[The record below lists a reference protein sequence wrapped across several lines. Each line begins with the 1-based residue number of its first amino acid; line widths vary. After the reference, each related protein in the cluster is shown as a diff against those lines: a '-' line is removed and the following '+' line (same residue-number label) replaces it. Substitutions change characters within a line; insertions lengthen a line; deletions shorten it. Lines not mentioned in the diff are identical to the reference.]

1 MEYRDD
7 GLVTAETAAE
17 VLAPP
22 KKYEYTLDDFFGSA
36 PYDKL
41 YEYICSPFIF
51 QQEVAKMAINA
62 SEVGFKGFKGTLKVF
77 LEAQKADARKHM
89 VPNQTEFDGP
99 YSELDCGEWH
109 ATDFGIYRDNIYG
122 NREYACHHAIMPVER
137 LVNIDTS
144 EVKLRLAYKRPGKD
158 KKWQTT
164 IVGKDVV
171 STSRTIVQLSTQG
184 ISVTSTTASALVDF
198 LNDIENRNYDVIP
211 ESKSIGRLGYIPGEG
226 FSPYVD
232 GLVFD
237 GDASFKNLYGC
248 VKSKGLIGNWLDT
261 AMECRKMSVTARIM
275 LAASFASPILSIVGS
290 LPFFVHLWG
299 VDSGTGKTVALM
311 LAASVW
317 GDPALGSYVQTFN
330 ATQVGQERT
339 AAFLNH
345 LPFCI
350 DELQLTKDS
359 RGKSNFDVY
368 QLAQGVGRA
377 RGRRNGGIDS
387 APTWSCCFLTTG
399 ESPIVSGSA
408 GAGAV
413 NRVIDIECTA
423 GSAVITDGQRIA
435 NALKQ
440 NYGHAGELFISK
452 LYNPDGLEDRLD
464 SVRGIYQDNY
474 KELCSGDSTE
484 KQAMA
489 AAAILTADTLSRIL
503 VFGDSPTEAEKNALT
518 VKDIRDFLAS
528 KEAVSAGHR
537 AYDWLCDWVAANV
550 NHFNTDQS
558 AAQGETYGVLEGNMA
573 YIIRGVFDR
582 VVQEAGFSNSATL
595 SYLRNNRLIEVRP
608 GKGKGYTKTKRI
620 GGTTPQCVWLRLN
633 GAADLDE
640 EDMLPL

>member
-1 MEYRDD
+1 MIFQDD
-7 GLVTAETAAE
+7 GLVTVETAAE
-17 VLAPP
+17 VMTPP
-22 KKYEYTLDDFFGSA
+22 KKYEYTLDDFFGSEPFDALYRFIGA
-36 PYDKL
+36 P
-41 YEYICSPFIF
+41 FTF

-62 SEVGFKGFKGTLKVF
+62 ADVGFKGFKSTLKVY
-77 LEAQKADARKHM
+77 LDARKEDQRKNL

-99 YSELDCGEWH
+99 YKELDCGEWH
-109 ATDFGIYRDNIYG
+109 STDFGIYRDNAYG
-122 NREYACHHAIMPVER
+122 NREYACSHAIMPVER
-137 LVNIDTS
+137 LVNIDTA
-144 EVKLRLAYKRPGKD
+144 EVKLKLAYKRPGRD

-171 STSRTIVQLSTQG
+171 STSRTIVQLATQG
-184 ISVTSTTASALVDF
+184 ISVTSTSATALVDY

-248 VKSKGLIGNWLDT
+248 VKSKGSVITWCDI
-261 AMECRKMSVTARIM
+261 AEECRKMSVTARIL

-330 ATQVGQERT
+330 STQVGQERT

-377 RGRRNGGIDS
+377 RGRKNGGIDA

-440 NYGHAGELFISK
+440 NYGHVGRTFVEKIYSS
-452 LYNPDGLEDRLD
+452 DEWLD
-464 SVRGIYQDNY
+464 TIRDLYQDFY

-489 AAAILTADTLSRIL
+489 AAAILTADTVATQL
-503 VFGDSPTEAEKNALT
+503 FFKDGMALT

-528 KEAVSAGHR
+528 KEAVSAGNR
-537 AYDWLCDWVAANV
+537 AYNWLCDWVAANV
-550 NHFNTDQS
+550 NHFNSDQN
-558 AAQGETYGVLEGNMA
+558 AAQGETYGVLEGDMA

-582 VVQEAGFSNSATL
+582 VIQEAGFSASATL

-620 GGTTPQCVWLRLN
+620 GGTTPQCIWLRLN
-633 GAADLDE
+633 GSDDIGE

>member
-1 MEYRDD
+1 MEFRDD
-7 GLVTAETAAE
+7 AGMVTAETAAE
-17 VLAPP
+17 ILAPP
-22 KKYEYTLDDFFGSA
+22 KKYEYTLDDFFGA
-36 PYDKL
+36 EPYDTL
-41 YEYICSPFIF
+41 YKYICTPFVF

-62 SEVGFKGFKGTLKVF
+62 AEVGFKGFKSTLKVF
-77 LEAQKADARKHM
+77 LEAQKADARKNM

-99 YSELDCGEWH
+99 YAELDCGEWT
-109 ATDFGIYRDNIYG
+109 ATDFGIYRTNTFG
-122 NREYACHHAIMPVER
+122 SREYACSHAIMPVNR

-144 EVKLRLAYKRPGKD
+144 EVKLTLAYKRPGRD

-171 STSRTIVQLSTQG
+171 STSRTIVQLATQG
-184 ISVTSTTASALVDF
+184 ISVTSSTASALVDF

-211 ESKSIGRLGYIPGEG
+211 ESKSIGRLGYISGEG

-237 GDASFKNLYGC
+237 GDASFRNLYGS
-248 VKSKGLIGNWLDT
+248 VRTKGTVGAWLDT
-261 AMECRKMSVTARIM
+261 AMECRKMSVTARIL
-275 LAASFASPILSIVGS
+275 LAASFASPLLSIVGA

-317 GDPALGSYVQTFN
+317 GDPALGSFTQTFN

-350 DELQLTKDS
+350 DELQLTKNS
-359 RGKSNFDVY
+359 KGQSNFDVY

-435 NALKQ
+435 NSLKQ
-440 NYGHAGELFISK
+440 SYGFAGQTFVSK
-452 LYNPDGLEDRLD
+452 LYESEKVQGQ
-464 SVRGIYQDNY
+464 VRQIYNDY
-474 KELCSGDSTE
+474 FKELCAGDSTE

-489 AAAILTADTLSRIL
+489 AAAILTADFLATHWI
-503 VFGDSPTEAEKNALT
+503 FDDDGELT
-518 VKDIRDFLAS
+518 PKDIRDFLAS

-537 AYDWLCDWVAANV
+537 AYDWLCDWVASNV
-550 NHFNTDQS
+550 NHFNSDQ
-558 AAQGETYGVLEGNMA
+558 AAAVGETYGVLEGDMA

-582 VVQEAGFSNSATL
+582 VIQEAGFSTSATL
-595 SYLRNNRLIEVRP
+595 SYLRNNRLIEVRS

-633 GAADLDE
+633 GPEDIDDD
-640 EDMLPL
+640 DMLPL

>member
-1 MEYRDD
+1 MIFQDD
-7 GLVTAETAAE
+7 GLVTVETAAE
-17 VLAPP
+17 VMAPP
-22 KKYEYTLDDFFGSA
+22 KKYEYTLDDFFGSE
-36 PYDKL
+36 PYDTL
-41 YEYICSPFIF
+41 YKFICTPFVF

-62 SEVGFKGFKGTLKVF
+62 SEVGFKGFKGTLKVY
-77 LEAQKADARKHM
+77 LEAQKADQRKNM
-89 VPNQTEFDGP
+89 VPNQTEFGDQ
-99 YSELDCGEWH
+99 YQELDCGEWY
-109 ATDFGIYRDNIYG
+109 ATDFGIYRDNAYG
-122 NREYACHHAIMPVER
+122 NREYACSHAIMPVER

-144 EVKLRLAYKRPGKD
+144 EVKLKLAYKRPGRD

-171 STSRTIVQLSTQG
+171 STSRTIVGLATQG
-184 ISVTSTTASALVDF
+184 ISVTSSSATALVDY

-248 VKSKGLIGNWLDT
+248 VKSKGSVITWCDI
-261 AMECRKMSVTARIM
+261 AEECRKMSVTARIL

-330 ATQVGQERT
+330 STQVGQERT

-359 RGKSNFDVY
+359 KGRSNFDVY

-377 RGRRNGGIDS
+377 RGRKNGGIDA

-423 GSAVITDGQRIA
+423 GSAVITEGQRIA

-440 NYGHAGELFISK
+440 NYGHVGRTFVEKIYSS
-452 LYNPDGLEDRLD
+452 DEWLD
-464 SVRGIYQDNY
+464 TIRDLYQDFY

-489 AAAILTADTLSRIL
+489 AAAILTADTVATQL
-503 VFGDSPTEAEKNALT
+503 FFKDGMALT

-528 KEAVSAGHR
+528 KEAVSAGNR
-537 AYDWLCDWVAANV
+537 AYNWLCDWVAANV
-550 NHFNTDQS
+550 NHFNSDQS
-558 AAQGETYGVLEGNMA
+558 AAQGETYGVLEGDMA

-582 VVQEAGFSNSATL
+582 VIQEAGFSASATL

-620 GGTTPQCVWLRLN
+620 GGTTPQCIWLRLN
-633 GAADLDE
+633 GSDDIGE